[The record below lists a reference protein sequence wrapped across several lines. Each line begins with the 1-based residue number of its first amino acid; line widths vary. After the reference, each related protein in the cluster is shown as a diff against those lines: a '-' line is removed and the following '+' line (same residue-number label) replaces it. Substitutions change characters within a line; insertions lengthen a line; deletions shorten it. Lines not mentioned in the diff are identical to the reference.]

1 MLRRCVTL
9 LLALGFAFSIAA
21 QTSSPAAKPD
31 TSQEALVYE
40 KIRNLV
46 RFENDGT
53 GIRDT
58 TAVIRVQSQAGVEEM
73 GQLIFGY
80 SSATEELQIDYVR
93 VRKPDGKTVETSPGS
108 AQDFAPDILK
118 EAPMYS
124 DYRQRHVSVV
134 SLQAGDVLEYHTVT
148 KVKPLASNEFW
159 YEHVFPTH
167 AAVIDESLEIDIPK
181 TRVVKLKSPDH
192 KYEVR
197 EEGDRRVSTWIIKD
211 FTPDRKAEREEEGDE
226 YPGPDVQLSTFADWE
241 AIAHWYAGLQGERV
255 TSGDGVRRKAA
266 ELTKGA
272 ITPAEKTRRLYDYV
286 ARNIRYVS
294 LSFGVGRLQPH
305 AASEVLENGYGDCKD
320 KHTLLQSLLRAEGIQ
335 SYPVLIGSSRKLD
348 PDVPSPAQF
357 DHVITAVQ
365 FDKSSD
371 FTWLDSTAEVAP
383 YGLIMYQLRNKQ
395 ALLASSDNKAGLRRT
410 VADAPIKNLLAMNID
425 GKYTEPGAMDAKIEI
440 TAQGDSD
447 LPVRMAFR
455 RVPGAQWLPVL
466 RYLSAVWGLA
476 GDVTDVHIDS
486 LEDTGKPFHV
496 TYHFHKD
503 GYFTVPSSGASFAVL
518 PPLGRARMVA
528 PGKKNRSEPIDVGPV
543 EERAY
548 RAHIQVPANYTIHV
562 PSDVRMTRDFGEYSS
577 SYVLGK
583 GTLTAE
589 RRMLVKVNE
598 LPATRRADFESFR
611 TVTSAAAEQGL
622 WCSITPAS
630 ASAVASEAR
639 AASTPREMRTAGGAA
654 LQRQDFKAAVDL
666 LKRSAD
672 QDPKQKDLWDDLGRA
687 YAGLNQ
693 LDDAIAAF
701 RKQIEIDPYHAHA
714 NGDLAAELQQQGK
727 LEDAVAAYR
736 KQVEITPSDQLP
748 HKNLG
753 LLLAQMKRDDEARAE
768 LETAA
773 SIPPDDAQIKLAL
786 AQVYAR
792 SGNKE
797 KSEALM
803 KAVTGSGAAD
813 SGSDIFASALKDNM
827 DPNEALHDARE
838 TLDDI
843 GDHFDSGE
851 YDRLG
856 PSAYSAM
863 NLVALGWARI
873 GWAKFLQGDLLEAMQ
888 YMNSAWMLTQS
899 GTIGNRLARVLEK
912 ENQRDKARHMFAMAV
927 AAGGPE
933 AQASREQLTRLAAS
947 PDDAVKEIAGAAAEL
962 LQERTVKLSGMPSVK
977 GSARFALV
985 FEASNQPSRAEY
997 LDGDAALQG
1006 VGDKLRSQTFPVR
1019 FPDVSS
1025 VKIIRRAKVTCD
1037 GTGCSAVLLPV
1048 ESLQP

>member
-1 MLRRCVTL
+1 MPRRHFAL
-9 LLALGFAFSIAA
+9 FLAFGFAVSVSA
-21 QTSSPAAKPD
+21 QTSPPAAKQD
-31 TSQEALVYE
+31 TSQEALVFE
-40 KIRNLV
+40 HIRNLV

-93 VRKPDGKTVETSPGS
+93 VRKPDGKTVETPPAS
-108 AQDFAPDILK
+108 AQDFAPDVLK

-134 SLQAGDVLEYHTVT
+134 SLQPGDVLEYHTVT
-148 KVKPLASNEFW
+148 RVKPLASNEFW

-167 AAVIDESLEIDIPK
+167 AAVVDESLEINIPK
-181 TRVVKLKSPDH
+181 MRTVKLKSPDH
-192 KYEVR
+192 KFDER
-197 EEGDRRVSTWIIKD
+197 ESGDRRVYTWSIKD
-211 FTPDRKAEREEEGDE
+211 FVPDRKQDRDDEGDD
-226 YPGPDVQLSTFADWE
+226 YPGPDVQMSTFADWQ

-255 TSGDGVRRKAA
+255 VVDDGVRRKAA
-266 ELTKGA
+266 ELTRGA
-272 ITPAEKTRRLYDYV
+272 ATPTEKTRRLYDYV

-348 PDVPSPAQF
+348 PEVPSPAQF
-357 DHVITAVQ
+357 DHVITAVR
-365 FDKSSD
+365 FDKAAD

-395 ALLASSDNKAGLRRT
+395 ALLASDDSNAGLRRT
-410 VADAPIKNLLAMNID
+410 IADAPIKNLLAMNID

-455 RVPGAQWLPVL
+455 RVPQAQWEAVL

-476 GDVTDVHIDS
+476 GDVTDVHIDP

-496 TYHFHKD
+496 TYHFHRD
-503 GYFTVPSSGASFAVL
+503 GYFMVPSSGANFAVL
-518 PPLGRARMVA
+518 PPLGRARMSA
-528 PGKKNRSEPIDVGPV
+528 SGKKNRSEPIDVGPV
-543 EERAY
+543 EERVY
-548 RAHIQVPANYTIHV
+548 RVHIQVPANYTIHV

-583 GTLTAE
+583 GTLQAE
-589 RRMLVKVNE
+589 RRMLLKVNE

-611 TVTSAAAEQGL
+611 TATSAAGEQGL

-639 AASTPREMRTAGGAA
+639 SASTPREMRTAGGAA
-654 LQRQDFKAAVDL
+654 LERQDFKAAVDL

-693 LDDAIAAF
+693 HDDAIAAF

-736 KQVEITPSDQLP
+736 KQVEITPSEQLP

-753 LLLAQMKRDDEARAE
+753 LLLSQMKRDDEARTE

-773 SIPPDDAQIKLAL
+773 SIPPDDPQIKLAL
-786 AQVYAR
+786 AQVYGRA
-792 SGNKE
+792 GNKE

-803 KAVTGSGAAD
+803 KAVTGSSSSETGT
-813 SGSDIFASALKDNM
+813 DIFASALKDNA
-827 DPNEALHDARE
+827 DPNESLHDARE

-851 YDRLG
+851 YDRLS

-873 GWAKFLQGDLLEAMQ
+873 GWAKSLQGDLLEAMQ
-888 YMNSAWMLTQS
+888 YLNSAWMLTQS

-912 ENQRDKARHMFAMAV
+912 ENQREKARHMFALAV

-933 AQASREQLTRLAAS
+933 AQTSRQQLLRLSAS
-947 PDDAVKEIAGAAAEL
+947 PEAADKEIVESAAEL
-962 LQERTVKLSGMPSVK
+962 LQERTVKLPGMTAGA

-985 FEASNQPSRAEY
+985 FEASNKPTRAEY

-1006 VGDKLRSQTFPVR
+1006 ASDKLRSQTFPVK

-1025 VKIIRRAKVTCD
+1025 VKIIRRAKVSCD
-1037 GTGCSAVLLPV
+1037 GTGCSAVLSPV